1 MILLCPTDPTVGQS
15 ERRARRFVAVDGAA
29 RRPRL
34 SVVFFRLS
42 FLCGALFRPP
52 RVLSCRAGRKGSPP
66 PRGDIPPARLRL
78 AAYTSRP
85 FAIFKRPPARFAVRG
100 GTFPA
105 RAQQYKSCFGLTPLC
120 AAMCRRAVIFYVKT
134 AFFAPKMPLYGCR
147 TEKNGVFLNFS
158 QNIYKNV

>member
-1 MILLCPTDPTVGQS
+1 MILLCQTDPTVGQS

-34 SVVFFRLS
+34 SVVFPFIFSVRCVVPPASHSVFTVYGGKVRPLRA
-42 FLCGALFRPP
+42 GTFRPSVCCLP
-52 RVLSCRAGRKGSPP
+52 RMRR
-66 PRGDIPPARLRL
+66 ARLQ
-78 AAYTSRP
+78 SSS
-85 FAIFKRPPARFAVRG
+85 PPARFTVRG

-105 RAQQYKSCFGLTPLC
+105 RAKQYKSCFGLTPLC
-120 AAMCRRAVIFYVKT
+120 AAMCRRAAIFYVKT

-147 TEKNGVFLNFS
+147 AEKNGVFLNFS